1 VSIVL
6 VFGNFLFLPK
16 RLFSIII
23 SQFIMSYSPSSQP
36 NVTKPDWLSRIENMK
51 VNRKDMNKLIM
62 NYLVSGMY
70 NYE

>member
-1 VSIVL
+1 
-6 VFGNFLFLPK
+6 
-16 RLFSIII
+16 
-23 SQFIMSYSPSSQP
+23 MSYSPSAQP

-70 NYE
+70 KYGRMTFILWYLYICVCVWWCILL